1 MENDQ
6 EYIDMNHVADF
17 TSHEKEDP
25 RKALKAQFSM
35 WVAQKIAAL
44 EARIAKMEEAKSEE
58 A

>member
-6 EYIDMNHVADF
+6 EYIDMSHVADF

-35 WVAQKIAAL
+35 WVAQKISDL
-44 EARIAKMEEAKSEE
+44 EARIAKMESKGEE